1 MARRTTREIASA
13 RVRDEWSRR
22 VEAEYR
28 SAAMTQHFVLWLMQL
43 GAPASLL
50 GDGLR
55 VVRDELVH
63 ARLSHTVYRAAGGD
77 ALTAID
83 RDTLELVRRDARLEH
98 DVLRVGLETYCLGET
113 VAVRLF
119 AAMRASATEPAAK
132 RALDRILSDEVRHR
146 DFGYDV
152 LDVLLEIDATGALRE
167 AAAAMLPTMI
177 TQLHDA
183 YAPAHVAHET
193 TIPDADR
200 AYGLIPGAEYARA
213 VAETVRKDYVPRFTK
228 RGIDIRACAREA

>member
-1 MARRTTREIASA
+1 MARRTTREMASA

-43 GAPASLL
+43 GAPSSLL

-63 ARLSHTVYRAAGGD
+63 ARLSHVVYRAAGGET
-77 ALTAID
+77 LTAID
-83 RDTLELVRRDARLEH
+83 RNTLELVRRDARLEL

-119 AAMRASATEPAAK
+119 AAMRASATAPAAK
-132 RALDRILSDEVRHR
+132 KALDRILTDEVRHR

-152 LDVLLEIDATGALRE
+152 LDVLLERDAAGTLRE
-167 AAAAMLPTMI
+167 TATAMLPT
-177 TQLHDA
+177 LVAALRDA
-183 YAPAHVAHET
+183 YAPEDVARET
-193 TIPDADR
+193 TIPEADR

-213 VAETVRKDYVPRFTK
+213 VRETIQKDYVPRFTK
-228 RGIDIRACAREA
+228 RGISFAGLA